1 MRTNRKTRKK
11 SIKTSLKG
19 YKKLDYTPGSKSA
32 KHVKQ
37 AEKQKEQLKD
47 ENTKL

>member
-11 SIKTSLKG
+11 SIKASLKG
-19 YKKLDYTPGSKSA
+19 YKKLDYTPAGKSA

-37 AEKQKEQLKD
+37 AKKQLEQLKD
-47 ENTKL
+47 ENT